1 MEYLSSDFNE
11 FYACITIAIVS
22 AFAFASLD

>member
-11 FYACITIAIVS
+11 FYACITLAIGDWR
-22 AFAFASLD
+22 LRLR